1 MEISSQNSKIELSMT
16 GDTQEGK
23 SELTIAQL
31 ALGDVVGAIVKRRE
45 LFGLFVRI
53 ENSRIDALIHKT
65 EISDGLSV
73 SLESYEVG
81 SRIPRCK
88 VLKIENGKVN
98 LGIKASLFEDDDDND
113 MDDED
118 EDDEAMDVVE
128 NAEDT

>member
-1 MEISSQNSKIELSMT
+1 MT
-16 GDTQEGK
+16 GESQDDQ
-23 SELTIAQL
+23 SELTVAQL
-31 ALGDVVGAIVKRRE
+31 SIGDIVGSVVKRRE

-53 ENSRIDALIHKT
+53 ENSKMDALIHKT

-128 NAEDT
+128 NAEDTDADEVE